1 MSWQIQLR
9 WVRISLRAALFISL
23 FAISARGQGQNSASS
38 APPGASPDRTSAAGQ
53 NASPA
58 QPSDD
63 LRDQMR
69 ELQSVIVEMR
79 TELSQSRADVQ
90 ALRAELR
97 ETRAQIASV
106 LPAAQQAAVQPQSS
120 AYGTPQPS
128 AEARAQS
135 PDQKQRPA
143 TLEEDLDV
151 LSGKV
156 DEQYQTKVESASK
169 YRVRLSGIMLTS
181 VFSNRGSFDN
191 LDFPSWAV
199 PRTGF
204 DAAGSFGATLRQ
216 SQLGL
221 EVFGPEVAG
230 AKTTADIQFDFAGGF
245 PTTENGVTNGIVR
258 LRTAAVHFDWQDTS
272 VVAGQDGLFFSPLSP
287 TSLASLAI
295 PALGYSGNLWSWT
308 PQVRIE
314 HRLHLSP
321 DSTLNLE
328 AGILDPLTG
337 EYPVAQFDRS
347 PSAGER
353 SSQPAI
359 AARVSWSHHLL
370 GRNLSFGGGGYYSRQ
385 NWGFNHNV
393 DSWAATADWM
403 IPLSARIELS
413 GEFYRGRAVGGL
425 GGGIGQSVLWNGQ
438 FTDPATV
445 VRGLNSL
452 GGWAQLKFR
461 ASERWEF
468 NGAIGHDNPFAQD
481 LRNFPA
487 AVAFLGPV
495 LARNQ
500 TAFVN
505 FIYHPRS
512 DLLFSTEYRYFDT
525 AYVPGTTVN
534 AGQLN
539 MSVGVLF

>member
-1 MSWQIQLR
+1 MSWQNQLR
-9 WVRISLRAALFISL
+9 WVRTCLRAALLLSL
-23 FAISARGQGQNSASS
+23 FAISSRAQENAGSPGSPGPSAN
-38 APPGASPDRTSAAGQ
+38 RTSPAGQ
-53 NASPA
+53 NALPA
-58 QPSDD
+58 QPLDD

-69 ELQSVIVEMR
+69 DLQSVIMQMR
-79 TELSQSRADVQ
+79 AELSQSRADVQ

-97 ETRAQIASV
+97 ETRAQIAAR
-106 LPAAQQAAVQPQSS
+106 LAVPEQTAIQSGS
-120 AYGTPQPS
+120 SGYGKPQPP
-128 AEARAQS
+128 ADARVQS
-135 PDQKQRPA
+135 PDQQQQPA
-143 TLEEDLDV
+143 SLEEDLAV
-151 LSGKV
+151 LAGKV
-156 DEQYQTKVESASK
+156 DDQYQTKVESASK

-199 PRTGF
+199 PRTSF
-204 DAAGSFGATLRQ
+204 DSSGSFGATLRQ

-221 EVFGPEVAG
+221 VVFGPEVAG

-245 PTTENGVTNGIVR
+245 PTTENGVTAGIVR

-308 PQVRIE
+308 PQIRIE

-321 DSTLNLE
+321 DSTVTLE

-337 EYPVAQFDRS
+337 EYPLAQSLRA

-353 SSQPAI
+353 SSKPAF
-359 AARVSWSHHLL
+359 ATHVSWSHHLL
-370 GRNLSFGGGGYYSRQ
+370 GRNLSFGGGSYYSRQ
-385 NWGFNHNV
+385 NWGFDHTV

-403 IPLSARIELS
+403 IPLTSRIELS

-425 GGGIGQSVLWNGQ
+425 GGGIGQSVLWDAPFSN
-438 FTDPATV
+438 PATQ

-461 ASERWEF
+461 ANERWEF

-487 AVAFLGPV
+487 ALAFLGPV

-525 AYVPGTTVN
+525 TYVPGTNVN

>member
-1 MSWQIQLR
+1 M
-9 WVRISLRAALFISL
+9 
-23 FAISARGQGQNSASS
+23 
-38 APPGASPDRTSAAGQ
+38 
-53 NASPA
+53 
-58 QPSDD
+58 
-63 LRDQMR
+63 
-69 ELQSVIVEMR
+69 
-79 TELSQSRADVQ
+79 TE
-90 ALRAELR
+90 
-97 ETRAQIASV
+97 
-106 LPAAQQAAVQPQSS
+106 
-120 AYGTPQPS
+120 
-128 AEARAQS
+128 
-135 PDQKQRPA
+135 
-143 TLEEDLDV
+143 
-151 LSGKV
+151 
-156 DEQYQTKVESASK
+156 
-169 YRVRLSGIMLTS
+169 
-181 VFSNRGSFDN
+181 
-191 LDFPSWAV
+191 
-199 PRTGF
+199 
-204 DAAGSFGATLRQ
+204 
-216 SQLGL
+216 
-221 EVFGPEVAG
+221 
-230 AKTTADIQFDFAGGF
+230 
-245 PTTENGVTNGIVR
+245 GIVR

-308 PQVRIE
+308 PQVRIV
-314 HRLHLSP
+314 HRLHPSP

-337 EYPVAQFDRS
+337 EYPVAQSLRA

-353 SSQPAI
+353 SSQPAF
-359 AARVSWSHHLL
+359 AARVSWSHRLL

-385 NWGFNHNV
+385 NWGFSHDV

-403 IPLSARIELS
+403 IPLSARVELS

-425 GGGIGQSVLWNGQ
+425 GGGIGQSVLWNGS
-438 FTDPATV
+438 FMDPATQ